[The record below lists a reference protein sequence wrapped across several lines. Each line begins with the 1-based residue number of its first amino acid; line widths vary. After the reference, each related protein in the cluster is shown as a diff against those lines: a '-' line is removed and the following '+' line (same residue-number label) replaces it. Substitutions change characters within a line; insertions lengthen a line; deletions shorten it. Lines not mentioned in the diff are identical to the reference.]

1 MVNEEKDTKKHIK
14 ITFKPVRIS
23 GWGDLYLLPH
33 LDISIFYGCPT
44 IQLAWWV
51 FRLDVVIYNKL
62 PDWAMKVWDAITFNR
77 KAEEE

>member
-1 MVNEEKDTKKHIK
+1 MENEQKDTKKCIK
-14 ITFKPVRIS
+14 ITFKPMRMS

-33 LDISIFYGCPT
+33 LDISMSYSRPT

-51 FRLDVVIYNKL
+51 FRLDVVIWNTL